1 MKVVLLQDIK
11 ALGKKGQLVDVAD
24 GYAQN
29 FLLPKKMAKFADNSV
44 LNESKQKE
52 SSSAFH
58 QKVELEKA
66 KELGEKLKKL
76 NLEMEIKIGA
86 TGKAFGSITSKEISE
101 TLLTQNFD
109 IDKKKIYLKEP
120 IKSEG
125 NYKVIVKLHPEVEV
139 WFNLKVL
146 GKN

>member
-86 TGKAFGSITSKEISE
+86 NGKAFGSITSKEISE
-101 TLLTQNFD
+101 TLLTKNFD
-109 IDKKKIYLKEP
+109 IDKKKIYLKGP

>member
-58 QKVELEKA
+58 QKVEFEKA

-86 TGKAFGSITSKEISE
+86 NGKAFGSITSKEISE
-101 TLLTQNFD
+101 TLLTKNFD

>member
-86 TGKAFGSITSKEISE
+86 NGKAFGSITSKEISE
-101 TLLTQNFD
+101 TLLTKNFD